1 MEATYFLKFTKLNA
15 VHRFLSPPP
24 PPTTFSYFT
33 FTKSDVNVVRPE
45 LLAPF
50 VQKLNTVKTVL
61 IDGQL
66 QALHWCL
73 FKRGVRY

>member
-15 VHRFLSPPP
+15 VHRFLLPPP
-24 PPTTFSYFT
+24 PTFSYFT
-33 FTKSDVNVVRPE
+33 FTKSDVDVVRPE

-61 IDGQL
+61 IDRHL

-73 FKRGVRY
+73 FKRGVCY

>member
-15 VHRFLSPPP
+15 VHQFLSPPSP
-24 PPTTFSYFT
+24 PTFSYFT
-33 FTKSDVNVVRPE
+33 FTKSDVDVVRPE

-61 IDGQL
+61 IDGHL

-73 FKRGVRY
+73 FKRGVCY

>member
-15 VHRFLSPPP
+15 VHRFLLPPP
-24 PPTTFSYFT
+24 PPPTFSYFT
-33 FTKSDVNVVRPE
+33 FTKSDVDVVRPE

-61 IDGQL
+61 IDRHL

-73 FKRGVRY
+73 FKRGVCY